1 MIFTIQL
8 FLFFELLDFK
18 GARWIILRPVDSKN
32 LCTEMEWF
40 SKMFP

>member
-18 GARWIILRPVDSKN
+18 GCALDYSETSKRQN
-32 LCTEMEWF
+32 LCMEMEWF